1 MRREAM
7 SEHDP
12 RPEHLA
18 YDFNR
23 ALSSVV
29 GLRTHIPEDAF
40 TASILGTERS
50 GNGVVI
56 REDGIILT
64 IGYLV
69 TEAET
74 IWITDNRGRAVP
86 GAVLGYDQE
95 SGFGLVQALGALDL
109 PALELGCS
117 SDVKEGDEVVVA
129 GHGGRRAAVKA
140 QVIGVR
146 EFAGYWE
153 YLLDEAIFTAP
164 AHPNWGG
171 TALLGADGRLLGIG
185 SLFIQ
190 QSQGGS
196 QPVDGNMVVP
206 IDLLKPIYE
215 DLLTYGMPNRPSRP
229 WLGLYGTEVEGRL
242 VVAGLS
248 EGGPADQGDV
258 QVGDVIAK
266 VGSRQVSSL
275 ADFLRQLWSI
285 GPAGCTVPL
294 TVARDGELLELSV
307 VSIARRDLLKGPR
320 LH

>member
-1 MRREAM
+1 M
-7 SEHDP
+7 SEDDP

-18 YDFNR
+18 YDFNK

-56 REDGIILT
+56 REDGVILT

-74 IWITDNRGRAVP
+74 TWITDNRGRAVQ
-86 GAVLGYDQE
+86 GTVLGYDQE
-95 SGFGLVQALGALDL
+95 TGFGLVQALGALDL
-109 PALELGCS
+109 PALELGDS
-117 SDVKEGDEVVVA
+117 SAVREGDAVVLA

-153 YLLDEAIFTAP
+153 YLLEEAIFTAP

-171 TALLGADGRLLGIG
+171 TAMLGADGRLLGIG

-190 QSQGGS
+190 QSQGGG

-206 IDLLKPIYE
+206 IDLLKPIY
-215 DLLTYGMPNRPSRP
+215 DDMLIYGMPNRPARP
-229 WLGLYGTEVEGRL
+229 WLGLYGTEVENRL

-248 EGGPADQGDV
+248 EGGPAEQGDV

-266 VGSRQVSSL
+266 VGGRSVNTL
-275 ADFLRQLWSI
+275 ADFLRRLWAL
-285 GPAGCTVPL
+285 GPAGSTVPL
-294 TVARDGELLELSV
+294 MVARDGELVELSV
-307 VSIARRDLLKGPR
+307 ASISRRDMLKGPK

>member
-1 MRREAM
+1 M

-18 YDFNR
+18 YDFSK

-74 IWITDNRGRAVP
+74 TWITDNRGRAVP
-86 GAVLGYDQE
+86 GTVLGYDQE
-95 SGFGLVQALGALDL
+95 TGFGLVQALGALDL

-117 SDVKEGDEVVVA
+117 SEVREGDEVVLA

-153 YLLDEAIFTAP
+153 YLLEEAIFTAP

-171 TALLGADGRLLGIG
+171 CALLGADGRLLGIG

-190 QSQGGS
+190 QTQGGG

-206 IDLLKPIYE
+206 IDLLKPIY
-215 DLLTYGMPNRPSRP
+215 DDMVTYGVPNRPARP
-229 WLGLYGTEVEGRL
+229 WLGLYGTEMENRL

-248 EGGPADQGDV
+248 EGGPADQADV

-266 VGSRQVSSL
+266 VGGRPVTNL
-275 ADFLRQLWSI
+275 ADFLRQLWAT
-285 GPAGCTVPL
+285 GPAGSAVPL
-294 TVARDGELLELSV
+294 TVARDGELLELSIAS
-307 VSIARRDLLKGPR
+307 VSRRDMLKGPK

>member
-1 MRREAM
+1 M

-18 YDFNR
+18 YDLNR
-23 ALSSVV
+23 VLSSVV
-29 GLRTHIPEDAF
+29 GLKTLIPEDAF

-56 REDGIILT
+56 REDGLVLT

-86 GAVLGYDQE
+86 GTTLGYDQE
-95 SGFGLVQALGALDL
+95 TGFGLVQALGALDL
-109 PALELGCS
+109 PALELGDS
-117 SDVKEGDEVVVA
+117 SAVQEGDPVIMA
-129 GHGGRRAAVKA
+129 GHGGRRGAVKA

-153 YLLDEAIFTAP
+153 YLIDEAIFTAP

-171 TALLGADGRLLGIG
+171 CGLIGADGRLLGIG

-190 QSQGGS
+190 QSQGGG

-206 IDLLKPIYE
+206 IDLLKPVYDE
-215 DLLTYGMPNRPSRP
+215 MVRYGSPHRPPRP
-229 WLGLYGTEVEGRL
+229 WLGLYGTEMENRL
-242 VVAGLS
+242 VVAGLTD
-248 EGGPADQGDV
+248 GGPAEQAEI

-266 VGSRQVSSL
+266 VDGRPVASL
-275 ADFLRQLWSI
+275 ADFLRRVWAT
-285 GPAGCTVPL
+285 GAAGVTVPI
-294 TVARDGELLELSV
+294 TVARDGDLLDLAVE
-307 VSIARRDLLKGPR
+307 SIARRDLLKGPK

>member
-1 MRREAM
+1 M
-7 SEHDP
+7 SEDDP

-18 YDFNR
+18 YDFNK

-29 GLRTHIPEDAF
+29 GLRTHVPEDAF

-56 REDGIILT
+56 REDGVILT

-74 IWITDNRGRAVP
+74 TWITDNRGRAVP
-86 GAVLGYDQE
+86 GTVLGYDQE
-95 SGFGLVQALGALDL
+95 TGFGLVQALGALDL
-109 PALELGCS
+109 PALEIGDS
-117 SDVKEGDEVVVA
+117 AAVREGDAVVMA
-129 GHGGRRAAVKA
+129 GHGGRRSAVRT

-171 TALLGADGRLLGIG
+171 CALIGADGKLVGIG

-215 DLLTYGMPNRPSRP
+215 DMATFGTVNRPARP
-229 WLGLYGTEVEGRL
+229 WLGLYGTEMENRL
-242 VVAGLS
+242 VVAGMAD
-248 EGGPADQGDV
+248 GGPAEQADI
-258 QVGDVIAK
+258 QVGDLIARVDGK
-266 VGSRQVSSL
+266 PVTSL
-275 ADFLRQLWSI
+275 ADFLRRVWAL
-285 GPAGCTVPL
+285 GPAGCPVPL
-294 TVARDGELLELSV
+294 TVARDDDLLEITV
-307 VSIARRDLLKGPR
+307 QSIARRDLLKGPK

>member
-1 MRREAM
+1 M
-7 SEHDP
+7 SEEDP

-18 YDFNR
+18 YDLNKV
-23 ALSSVV
+23 LSSIV
-29 GLRTHIPEDAF
+29 GLKTHVPEDAF
-40 TASILGTERS
+40 AASILGTERS

-56 REDGIILT
+56 REDGLILT

-74 IWITDNRGRAVP
+74 VWITDNRGRAVP

-95 SGFGLVQALGALDL
+95 TGFGLVQALGPLDL
-109 PALELGCS
+109 PALEIGNS
-117 SDVKEGDEVVVA
+117 SDLSEGDPVVLA

-153 YLLDEAIFTAP
+153 YLIDEAIFTAP

-171 TALLGADGRLLGIG
+171 SALIGDDGRLLGIG

-190 QSQGGS
+190 QSQGGG

-215 DLLTYGMPNRPSRP
+215 DMVTYGMPNRPPRP
-229 WLGLYGTEVEGRL
+229 WLGLYGTEMENRL

-248 EGGPADQGDV
+248 DGGPADQADV

-266 VGSRQVSSL
+266 VDGHPVASL
-275 ADFLRQLWSI
+275 ADFLRQVWAT
-285 GPAGCTVPL
+285 GPAGCVIPL
-294 TVARDGELLELSV
+294 TVARDGELLELAVESV
-307 VSIARRDLLKGPR
+307 ARRALLKGPK

>member
-1 MRREAM
+1 M
-7 SEHDP
+7 SEDDP

-18 YDFNR
+18 YDLNQ
-23 ALSSVV
+23 ALSSIV
-29 GLRTHIPEDAF
+29 GLRTHIPDDAF

-56 REDGIILT
+56 RADGLVLT

-86 GAVLGYDQE
+86 GTVLGYDQE
-95 SGFGLVQALGALDL
+95 TGFGLVQALGALDL
-109 PALELGCS
+109 PALELGS
-117 SDVKEGDEVVVA
+117 SADVREGDPVVLA

-153 YLLDEAIFTAP
+153 YLLNEAIFTAP

-171 TALLGADGRLLGIG
+171 AALLGADGRLLGIG

-190 QSQGGS
+190 QSQGGG

-215 DLLTYGMPNRPSRP
+215 DMVSYGMPNRPSRP
-229 WLGLYGTEVEGRL
+229 WLGLYGTEVENRL

-248 EGGPADQGDV
+248 DGGPAEDAGA
-258 QVGDVIAK
+258 QVGDVIVK
-266 VGSRQVSSL
+266 VDGRPVANL
-275 ADFLRQLWSI
+275 ADFLRQVWSV
-285 GPAGCTVPL
+285 GPAGSLVPL
-294 TVARDGELLELSV
+294 TVARDGELVELTV
-307 VSIARRDLLKGPR
+307 ESIARRDLLKGPK